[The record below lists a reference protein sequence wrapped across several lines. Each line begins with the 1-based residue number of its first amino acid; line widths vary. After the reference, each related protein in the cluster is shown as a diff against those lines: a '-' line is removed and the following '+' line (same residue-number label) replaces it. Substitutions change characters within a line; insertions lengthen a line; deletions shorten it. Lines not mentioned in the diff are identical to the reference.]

1 MTNRDPVSS
10 SWKGRSHGVLLDC
23 VITCVQLQYIG
34 IKEKGDVSYEKR
46 GRQEYAERVTNN
58 FLSFFFSLESDDRY
72 KMGPRHRGE
81 CVLWTEDAAKCL
93 QANKPGWKRKEIG
106 KTSAVAAH
114 NDDAR
119 RAMLDFGPEKT
130 MRAGGSPRSNGTNF
144 WAFSGLSTDWKI

>member
-1 MTNRDPVSS
+1 MLKKPFY
-10 SWKGRSHGVLLDC
+10 L
-23 VITCVQLQYIG
+23 
-34 IKEKGDVSYEKR
+34 
-46 GRQEYAERVTNN
+46 
-58 FLSFFFSLESDDRY
+58 FFPFGKSDDRY

-144 WAFSGLSTDWKI
+144 WAFSGLS